1 MHSRQKKGKVQV
13 FTGIFLLVLYFSVH
27 SSFSH
32 LITSMYIP
40 MLAAMDE
47 GTQFSI
53 AELVQKNWKRV
64 YPLSAYLEKKILYT
78 AVVEDEST
86 YAKLLEL
93 EGTDEEREDANINM
107 DDLDKVTKESTDEK
121 KEIEGS
127 QEASEENTDD
137 LKEAMKHENETAI
150 NSTGKFEKALVKTT
164 EFSRVELEDYQALV
178 SQFYII
184 DSTTMI
190 DESQLQIDTLLNK
203 DMTLK
208 ATADAPQILIYH
220 THASEGFVDSIPGN
234 YDTTVVGVGD
244 KLAQILQEEY
254 GYQVLH
260 DKGVYDSVR
269 AQAYNVAAPNIE
281 HLLAENPS
289 VEVVIDLHRDQTQE
303 GTKLV
308 YDLNGVPTARFM
320 FFNGLSRTRETGDI
334 DYLYNPYINEN
345 LAFAFQMQLAC
356 NEYYPGITRKIY
368 LKGYR
373 YNMHYR
379 AKTLLIELGSQTNT
393 VAEAM
398 NACNPIAHALHMVLA
413 GEVPD
418 I

>member
-1 MHSRQKKGKVQV
+1 MARE
-13 FTGIFLLVLYFSVH
+13 FN
-27 SSFSH
+27 
-32 LITSMYIP
+32 
-40 MLAAMDE
+40 
-47 GTQFSI
+47 
-53 AELVQKNWKRV
+53 ELFPN
-64 YPLSAYLEKKILYT
+64 
-78 AVVEDEST
+78 
-86 YAKLLEL
+86 
-93 EGTDEEREDANINM
+93 
-107 DDLDKVTKESTDEK
+107 
-121 KEIEGS
+121 
-127 QEASEENTDD
+127 
-137 LKEAMKHENETAI
+137 LK
-150 NSTGKFEKALVKTT
+150 T
-164 EFSRVELEDYQALV
+164 EQD
-178 SQFYII
+178 
-184 DSTTMI
+184 
-190 DESQLQIDTLLNK
+190 
-203 DMTLK
+203 
-208 ATADAPQILIYH
+208 
-220 THASEGFVDSIPGN
+220 
-234 YDTTVVGVGD
+234 
-244 KLAQILQEEY
+244 LAQILQEEY

-269 AQAYNVAAPNIE
+269 AQAYNVSAPNIE